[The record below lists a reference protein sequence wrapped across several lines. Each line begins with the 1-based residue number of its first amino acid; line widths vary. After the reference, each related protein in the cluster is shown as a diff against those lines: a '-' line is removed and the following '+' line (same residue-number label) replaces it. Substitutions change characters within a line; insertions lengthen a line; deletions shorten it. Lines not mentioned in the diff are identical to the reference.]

1 MHNKEE
7 IIDGVKCIVNTC
19 KYHHPGDLCSAGKIE
34 IKPRDAQSTEETD
47 CNTFQPLK

>member
-1 MHNKEE
+1 MQHNEE

-34 IKPRDAQSTEETD
+34 IKPRDAKTTEETD
-47 CNTFQPLK
+47 CDTFQTLK